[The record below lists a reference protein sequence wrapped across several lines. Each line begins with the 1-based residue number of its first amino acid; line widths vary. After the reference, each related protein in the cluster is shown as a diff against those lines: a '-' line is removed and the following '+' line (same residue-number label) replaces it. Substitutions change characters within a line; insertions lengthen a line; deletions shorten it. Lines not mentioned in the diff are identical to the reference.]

1 MYKMC
6 NVLKIQTLEIYIINI
21 ITIPAWEMWHLFK
34 LTIDTAGRFWICP
47 YIVTIADLETK
58 S

>member
-21 ITIPAWEMWHLFK
+21 TIIPAWEMQHLFK
-34 LTIDTAGRFWICP
+34 LTTDTAGRFWICVRNSDNDSP
-47 YIVTIADLETK
+47 
-58 S
+58 